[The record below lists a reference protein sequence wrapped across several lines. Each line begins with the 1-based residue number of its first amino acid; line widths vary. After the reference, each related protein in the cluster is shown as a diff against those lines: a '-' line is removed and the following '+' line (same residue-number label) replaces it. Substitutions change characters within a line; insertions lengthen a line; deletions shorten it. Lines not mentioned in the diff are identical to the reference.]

1 MLELRWGEWSST
13 ARPAFKATR
22 YVCSEPI
29 RSRCI
34 IGRPQTPHPC
44 RGGGGA
50 ARLLDQSPVSL
61 VCFGPWPLAKTLVP
75 LLKFGCARAFYAS
88 LRDSAIRLALSS
100 FDFFTKK
107 GYIAAGSPYSFNWRG
122 DITRIRRDC
131 KQYRQCIVFLLP
143 LFFSTRRAQQEQ
155 GEMASKQVNKS
166 LAEKP
171 HGYEFLGPYV
181 YLQNTSIST
190 PQLTPPQ
197 PWRLCHLFRSARPG
211 LCLHILVQRHL
222 GMPCAH
228 LAFSFRLQL

>member
-1 MLELRWGEWSST
+1 MNGRRRLAL
-13 ARPAFKATR
+13 
-22 YVCSEPI
+22 
-29 RSRCI
+29 RSRQHVTFARSSSAAAASSVDRRRRI
-34 IGRPQTPHPC
+34 PVAA
-44 RGGGGA
+44 A
-50 ARLLDQSPVSL
+50 ARLLRALGASQD
-61 VCFGPWPLAKTLVP
+61 P

-107 GYIAAGSPYSFNWRG
+107 GYIAAGSPHSFNWRG

-211 LCLHILVQRHL
+211 LCLHLPVQRHL
-222 GMPCAH
+222 RMPCAY
-228 LAFSFRLQL
+228 LAFPFRLQL

>member
-1 MLELRWGEWSST
+1 MNGRRRLAL
-13 ARPAFKATR
+13 
-22 YVCSEPI
+22 
-29 RSRCI
+29 RSRQHVTFARSSSAAAASSVDRRRRI
-34 IGRPQTPHPC
+34 PVAA
-44 RGGGGA
+44 A
-50 ARLLDQSPVSL
+50 ARLLRALGASQD
-61 VCFGPWPLAKTLVP
+61 P

-107 GYIAAGSPYSFNWRG
+107 GYIAAGSPYGFNWRG

-211 LCLHILVQRHL
+211 LCLHLPVQRHL
-222 GMPCAH
+222 RMPCAY
-228 LAFSFRLQL
+228 LAFPFRLQL

>member
-1 MLELRWGEWSST
+1 MNGRRRLAL
-13 ARPAFKATR
+13 
-22 YVCSEPI
+22 
-29 RSRCI
+29 RSRQHVTFARSSSAAAASSVDRRRRI
-34 IGRPQTPHPC
+34 PVAA
-44 RGGGGA
+44 A
-50 ARLLDQSPVSL
+50 ARLLRALGASQDPCPFVD
-61 VCFGPWPLAKTLVP
+61 GE
-75 LLKFGCARAFYAS
+75 FGCARAFYAS

-107 GYIAAGSPYSFNWRG
+107 GYIAAGSPHSFNWRG

-211 LCLHILVQRHL
+211 LCLHLPVQRHL
-222 GMPCAH
+222 RMPCAY
-228 LAFSFRLQL
+228 LAFPFRLQL